1 MLTAC
6 GFESRLA
13 HHLNIE
19 VSHSGDCNG
28 LQNRRLTTHVGSS
41 PTASAINNW
50 ATVVHS
56 CAAGFESSSQS
67 GSTPV
72 AQGAKQW
79 VGKPSFEKSFQ
90 LIDKIKFLLYNIYD
104 ENLNFHIIFLPY
116 NRR

>member
-1 MLTAC
+1 MGTCWNWQTGQLEVLVLTAC

-19 VSHSGDCNG
+19 VSHSSDCNG
-28 LQNRRLTTHVGSS
+28 LQNRRLITHVGSS

-56 CAAGFESSSQS
+56 CAARFESSSQS

-72 AQGAKQW
+72 AQGAKQQHW
-79 VGKPSFEKSFQ
+79 LVNHLSRKAS
-90 LIDKIKFLLYNIYD
+90 N
-104 ENLNFHIIFLPY
+104 
-116 NRR
+116 